1 LIALKYFSLATFET
15 AFAQACQLAKSIG
28 LHQSGSDSENAE
40 QVDLWW
46 SLFIIDVSLAIALSL
61 APANYGIEARVF
73 HGRQALPSSIV

>member
-28 LHQSGSDSENAE
+28 LHQSSSDLENAE
-40 QVDLWW
+40 QIDLWW

-61 APANYGIEARVF
+61 APC
-73 HGRQALPSSIV
+73 